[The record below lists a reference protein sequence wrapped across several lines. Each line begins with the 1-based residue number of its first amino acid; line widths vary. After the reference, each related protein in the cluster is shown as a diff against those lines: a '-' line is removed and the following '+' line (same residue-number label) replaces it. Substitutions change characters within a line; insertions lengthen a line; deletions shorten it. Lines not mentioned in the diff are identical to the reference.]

1 MPARH
6 TRRERFDRIALAT
19 MREFELRWPAQ
30 LATTEL
36 AVEEVPLLP
45 EHWAAET
52 VPLASY
58 VEPTAR
64 TPGRIVLFRQP
75 IEHRAE
81 SRTDLEALLL
91 TVLVEQ
97 VAEILGIP
105 PEEVHPG
112 YEEE

>member
-1 MPARH
+1 MPAQE
-6 TRRERFDRIALAT
+6 TRRERFDAIALAV
-19 MREFELRWPAQ
+19 MQDLELRWPVQ

-45 EHWAAET
+45 DHWEAET

-64 TPGRIVLFRQP
+64 TPGRLVLFRQP

-81 SRTDLEALLL
+81 TRTELEALVL

-97 VAEILGIP
+97 VAEVLGIP

-112 YEEE
+112 YEEG